1 MPLKADILAQLDALL
16 ATAQRLDDSF
26 RMGEMGS
33 YESSIPEAEHRAF
46 VTAAKAAIRRI
57 AGEGSEYYK
66 ALPEISDAQRITVPG
81 YSPTTIP
88 AIHGSLTALRDAVDG
103 GLLTSI
109 ENLLRANFHDD
120 FLVQSQTLLDAGYHV
135 AAMVLI
141 GGVLEDHMHKL
152 CVNRSLTWNGTGSL
166 SKYND
171 ALRAGTVYA
180 QPTWRRIQS
189 IGDVRNDA
197 AHGNVANVEQ
207 SDVDDAQKYVRRF
220 LSDHLA

>member
-1 MPLKADILAQLDALL
+1 MALKTDILAQLDALL
-16 ATAQRLDDSF
+16 ETAQGLDDSF
-26 RMGEMGS
+26 RIGDYGS

-57 AGEGSEYYK
+57 AGDGSEYFK
-66 ALPEISDAQRITVPG
+66 ALPQIADGERITVPG

-88 AIHGSLTALRDAVDG
+88 AVRGSLNALRDAVDG

-120 FLVQSQTLLDAGYHV
+120 FLDQSQVLLDAGYHV

-141 GGVLEDHMHKL
+141 GGVLEDHMQKL
-152 CVNRSLTWNGTGSL
+152 CLNNSLTWTGTGSL

-171 ALRAGTVYA
+171 ALRAGNAYP

-189 IGDVRNDA
+189 IGDVRNYA
-197 AHGNVANVEQ
+197 AHGNGANVAQ

-220 LSDHLA
+220 LADHPA

>member
-1 MPLKADILAQLDALL
+1 MPLKTDILGQLDALL

-26 RMGEMGS
+26 RMGDMGS
-33 YESSIPEAEHRAF
+33 YESAIPEAEHRAF
-46 VTAAKAAIRRI
+46 ATAAKAAIRRI
-57 AGEGSEYYK
+57 AGDDSEYFK

-88 AIHGSLTALRDAVDG
+88 AIRGSLSALRDAVDG
-103 GLLTSI
+103 GLLTSL

-120 FLVQSQTLLDAGYHV
+120 FLEQSQALLDAGYHV

-152 CVNRSLTWNGTGSL
+152 CTNRSLTWNGTGSL

-171 ALRAGTVYA
+171 ALLAGAVYA
-180 QPTWRRIQS
+180 QPTWRRIQA

-197 AHGNVANVEQ
+197 AHGNGANVVQ
-207 SDVDDAQKYVRRF
+207 PDVNDAQEYVRRF
-220 LSDHLA
+220 LSDHPA